1 MEWFLVEALV
11 NFIQVFIIYKVLGLY
26 YNRRLLFRFSVEIA
40 IVLMTLILIVL
51 NNNFQIYSNPLLYLT
66 FCLLIFITT
75 AIIFKGNIFS
85 KAVMLF
91 LVLAVVAT
99 LEILSA
105 ILITAA
111 GGFDLKAIQEQNHIR
126 LEVMI
131 ISQTLFMYFYVLI
144 KKRLDKDKISFFNN
158 KYNILVGSILFLTVI
173 IMIILAWMYGNIDA
187 INDSISKSLLILTLC
202 VSLLSI
208 TSITLMDQVLKD
220 MEAKHKNEMEL
231 QQIKLERVY
240 LADVNSALEEIRII
254 RHDMRG
260 ELALIHGYNELNQK
274 DKIRLHIEKKL
285 QEMDIQLIP
294 QIDNENVITS
304 FLNFKLKEAKSN
316 NIDVEVISNI
326 NDEEIYIDKEDIC
339 RIINNIMNNIIEALQ
354 ECEAKKVKFF
364 IGISGEYLI
373 IKSENPYRGNLLT
386 DGEKIITS
394 KQDRTKHGYG
404 LKSIKNIAEKYN
416 GFMSIIYDNNK
427 FKIDVEML
435 NNEVY
440 KYSEAEEIKNYNT
453 SV

>member
-1 MEWFLVEALV
+1 MEWLLIELSV
-11 NFIQVFIIYKVLGLY
+11 NFFQIFIIYKIYDLY
-26 YNRRLLFRFSVEIA
+26 YDRRLLFKYSVETL
-40 IVLMTLILIVL
+40 IVIMTLILTIF
-51 NNNFQIYSNPLLYLT
+51 NYSFKIQSNPLFYIA
-66 FCLLIFITT
+66 FYLLIFITA
-75 AIIFKGNIFS
+75 AIVFKGNIIS
-85 KAVMLF
+85 KVVILF
-91 LVLAVVAT
+91 LLIAAVGT
-99 LEILSA
+99 LEIL
-105 ILITAA
+105 AA
-111 GGFDLKAIQEQNHIR
+111 ALVTVIGGFELKEIQKQNHVR
-126 LEVMI
+126 LEVMV
-131 ISQTLFMYFYVLI
+131 ISQTIYMFFYIFI
-144 KKRLDKDKISFFNN
+144 KKRYANNKISLLNN
-158 KYNILVGSILFLTVI
+158 KYYILVGVLLFLTVAVI
-173 IMIILAWMYGNIDA
+173 VVVVWMHGNID
-187 INDSISKSLLILTLC
+187 ISRDSIGISLLMMTLC

-208 TSITLMDQVLKD
+208 TSITLMNQILRD
-220 MEAKHKNEMEL
+220 MEEKHKNEMEL

>member
-1 MEWFLVEALV
+1 MEWFIIESLV
-11 NFIQVFIIYKVLGLY
+11 NFIQVLIIYKVLDLY
-26 YNRRLLFRFSVEIA
+26 YKRRLSFRFSVEIV
-40 IVLMTLILIVL
+40 IVVMSLILTLL
-51 NNNFQIYSNPLLYLT
+51 NYNFHIYSNPLLYLAYN
-66 FCLLIFITT
+66 LLIFITT
-75 AIIFKGNIFS
+75 AILFKGNIFS
-85 KAVMLF
+85 KAVMIF

-99 LEILSA
+99 LEIIAAL
-105 ILITAA
+105 LITTA
-111 GGFDLKAIQEQNHIR
+111 GGFDLKAIQEQNNVR

-144 KKRLDKDKISFFNN
+144 KKRLYKDKISFFSN
-158 KYNILVGSILFLTVI
+158 KYNILVSSILFITII

-208 TSITLMDQVLKD
+208 TSITLMDQVLND
-220 MEAKHKNEMEL
+220 MEEKHKNEMEL

-240 LADVNSALEEIRII
+240 LADVNSALEEIRIL

-274 DKIRLHIEKKL
+274 EKIRLHIEKKL
-285 QEMDIQLIP
+285 REMEVQLTP

-304 FLNFKLKEAKSN
+304 FLNFKLKEAMSQ

-326 NDEEIYIDKEDIC
+326 NDKEIYIDKEDIC
-339 RIINNIMNNIIEALQ
+339 RIINNIMNNIIEALH
-354 ECEAKKVKFF
+354 ECDVKKVKFF

-373 IKSENPYRGNLLT
+373 IKSENPYKGTLLT
-386 DGEKIITS
+386 DGEKIITLKS
-394 KQDRTKHGYG
+394 DRTKHGYG
-404 LKSIKNIAEKYN
+404 LKSIKSIAEKYN
-416 GFMSIIYDNNK
+416 GFMSIMYNDNK

-435 NNEVY
+435 NNEAH
-440 KYSEAEEIKNYNT
+440 KYSEAEKIK
-453 SV
+453 S

>member
-435 NNEVY
+435 NDKMY
-440 KYSEAEEIKNYNT
+440 KDANTEE
-453 SV
+453 

>member
-1 MEWFLVEALV
+1 MEWFIIESLV
-11 NFIQVFIIYKVLGLY
+11 NFIQVLIIYKVLDLY
-26 YNRRLLFRFSVEIA
+26 YKRRLSFRFSVEIV
-40 IVLMTLILIVL
+40 IVVMSLILTLL
-51 NNNFQIYSNPLLYLT
+51 NYNFHIYSNPLLYLAYN
-66 FCLLIFITT
+66 LLIFITT
-75 AIIFKGNIFS
+75 AILFKGNIFS
-85 KAVMLF
+85 KAVMIF

-99 LEILSA
+99 LEIIAAL
-105 ILITAA
+105 LITTA
-111 GGFDLKAIQEQNHIR
+111 GGFDLKAIQEQNNVR

-144 KKRLDKDKISFFNN
+144 KKRLYKDKISFFSN
-158 KYNILVGSILFLTVI
+158 KYNILVSSILFITII

-208 TSITLMDQVLKD
+208 TSITLMDQVLND
-220 MEAKHKNEMEL
+220 MEEKHKNEMEL

-240 LADVNSALEEIRII
+240 LADVNSALEEIRIL

-274 DKIRLHIEKKL
+274 EKIRLHIEKKL
-285 QEMDIQLIP
+285 REMEVQLTP

-304 FLNFKLKEAKSN
+304 FLNFKLKEAMSQ

-326 NDEEIYIDKEDIC
+326 NDKEIYIDKEDIC
-339 RIINNIMNNIIEALQ
+339 RIINNIMNNIIEALH
-354 ECEAKKVKFF
+354 ECDVKKVKFF

-373 IKSENPYRGNLLT
+373 IKSENPYKGTLLT
-386 DGEKIITS
+386 DGEKIITLKS
-394 KQDRTKHGYG
+394 DRTKHGYS
-404 LKSIKNIAEKYN
+404 LKSIKSIAEKYN
-416 GFMSIIYDNNK
+416 GFMSIMYNDNK

-435 NNEVY
+435 NNEAH
-440 KYSEAEEIKNYNT
+440 KYSEAEKIK
-453 SV
+453 S

>member
-1 MEWFLVEALV
+1 MEWFIIESLV
-11 NFIQVFIIYKVLGLY
+11 NFIQVLIIYKVLDLY
-26 YNRRLLFRFSVEIA
+26 YKRRLSFRFSVEIV
-40 IVLMTLILIVL
+40 IVVMSLILTLL
-51 NNNFQIYSNPLLYLT
+51 NYNFHIYSNPLLYLAYN
-66 FCLLIFITT
+66 LLIFITT
-75 AIIFKGNIFS
+75 AILFKGNIFS
-85 KAVMLF
+85 KAVMIF

-99 LEILSA
+99 LEIIAAL
-105 ILITAA
+105 LITTA
-111 GGFDLKAIQEQNHIR
+111 GGFDLKAIQEQNNVR

-144 KKRLDKDKISFFNN
+144 KKRLYKDKISFFSN
-158 KYNILVGSILFLTVI
+158 KYNILVSSILFITII

-208 TSITLMDQVLKD
+208 TSITLMDQVLND
-220 MEAKHKNEMEL
+220 MEEKHKNEMEL

-240 LADVNSALEEIRII
+240 LADVNSALEEIRIL

-274 DKIRLHIEKKL
+274 EKIRLHIEKKL
-285 QEMDIQLIP
+285 REMEVQLTP

-304 FLNFKLKEAKSN
+304 FLNFKLKEAMSQ

-326 NDEEIYIDKEDIC
+326 NDKEIYIDKEDIC
-339 RIINNIMNNIIEALQ
+339 RIINNIMNNIIEALH
-354 ECEAKKVKFF
+354 ECDVKKVKFF

-373 IKSENPYRGNLLT
+373 IKSENPYRGTLLT
-386 DGEKIITS
+386 DGEKIITIKS
-394 KQDRTKHGYG
+394 DRTKHGYS
-404 LKSIKNIAEKYN
+404 LKSIKSIAEKYN
-416 GFMSIIYDNNK
+416 GFMSIMYNDNK

-435 NNEVY
+435 NNEAY
-440 KYSEAEEIKNYNT
+440 KYSEAEKIKKYNI
-453 SV
+453 